1 MPSLRARLTN
11 MMLRITTKSMWRP
24 NLDIAAVRHHA
35 AKLDARIGRR
45 KFDLPTEA
53 IEIAGVPATWIGA
66 PELASTKGT
75 LLYLHGGAWCVH
87 LPFVYRRFVAALV
100 RATGMRVL
108 LVDYRLAPECAYPAA
123 TDDCLAV
130 YRGLLEQTNGSQPL
144 AIAGDSAGG
153 NLTLVTLMRARD
165 AGLPLPTCAVLL
177 SPATDLTMSGPSMRY
192 NAEADPMFGT
202 VAGDLL
208 PGTYCPGTNR
218 GDPHISPLFGVWA
231 GLPPL
236 YFLAGSTEML
246 LDDSVRAHDRAVQ
259 AGNEASIDVWP
270 DLPHVFPVFDWL
282 PETRIALRAIAGFI
296 DRHLHRNERRALGT
310 SEALFPDGI
319 PVSTSVDAG
328 TAQRSAL

>member
-11 MMLRITTKSMWRP
+11 LMLRLTTKSMWRP
-24 NLDIAAVRHHA
+24 GLQISTVRRHA
-35 AKLDARIGRR
+35 ASMDARIGRR
-45 KFDLPTEA
+45 VFTLATEA
-53 IEIAGVPATWIGA
+53 VEMGGVPALWVGS
-66 PELASTKGT
+66 PGLAAAKGT
-75 LLYLHGGAWCVH
+75 LLYLHGGAWSIH
-87 LPFVYRRFVAALV
+87 LPFTYRRFVGSLVAA
-100 RATGMRVL
+100 TDMRVL
-108 LVDYRLAPECAYPAA
+108 LVDYRLAPECVYPAA

-130 YRGLLEQTNGSQPL
+130 YRDLVQTTGRPPL

-165 AGLPLPTCAVLL
+165 EGLPLPTCAVLL
-177 SPATDLTMSGPSMRY
+177 SPATDLTLSGPSLRY

-202 VAGDLL
+202 GAGDLL
-208 PGTYCPGTNR
+208 PGTYCPGADR
-218 GDPHISPLFGVWA
+218 AHPFISPLFGVWA

-259 AGNEASIDVWP
+259 AGNAASIDVWP

-282 PETRIALRAIAGFI
+282 PESRIALRAIASFI
-296 DRHLHRNERRALGT
+296 HRNLQSSERPEPVTVAST
-310 SEALFPDGI
+310 EADAG
-319 PVSTSVDAG
+319 SATTAVDAV